1 MTNMELILSMLAE
14 ESTREISAATRPDNM
29 IDHHKV
35 AASGGGVARNARIEI
50 EQKTGRKVISPL
62 KSSAKWSAEAFG
74 EGGYEVVPPEKEE
87 EFRKMAEED
96 SCRRRPGCMPMI
108 MWQLAHR
115 RKDRPL
121 GSCEVRS

>member
-35 AASGGGVARNARIEI
+35 AASGGSVARNARIEI

-62 KSSAKWSAEAFG
+62 NASDAGALDVDAG
-74 EGGYEVVPPEKEE
+74 DMLPPPTK
-87 EFRKMAEED
+87 
-96 SCRRRPGCMPMI
+96 
-108 MWQLAHR
+108 
-115 RKDRPL
+115 
-121 GSCEVRS
+121 